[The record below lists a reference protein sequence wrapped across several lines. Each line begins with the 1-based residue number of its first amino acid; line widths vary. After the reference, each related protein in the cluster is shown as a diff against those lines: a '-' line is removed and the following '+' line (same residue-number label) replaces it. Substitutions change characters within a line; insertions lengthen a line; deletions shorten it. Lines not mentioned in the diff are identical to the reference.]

1 MYLSVDLLIGESIR
15 YMYLIFVNLVIFESD
30 IFMSSLIKI

>member
-15 YMYLIFVNLVIFESD
+15 YMYLIFVNPVIFESN
-30 IFMSSLIKI
+30 IFVFTN